1 MKLSQNELNQKLRE
15 INEKKILNGNG
26 FLMQGTNK
34 IGKDMCPLLQDGEEI
49 VDFFDARISSLFKA
63 FKGTRYARCYIVITT
78 RRIIYIE
85 RGNMIMSLNPLAKKT
100 ISIERAGVVGEVVN
114 NNGLE
119 KRTYPYL
126 MRICSNGTQYEIA
139 VSNDVSAYL
148 QMGET
153 TDEVTEKSVQ
163 DMTQTNATNQPVKK
177 SKKTPIV
184 GLAIAVAAGL
194 ILFALWDGDETEDNN
209 KTEVVPLSSYEDGFS
224 GWEATGFEGSVN
236 TEITIP
242 APITNTDINNY
253 AVYIGGGRIHAGVI
267 MQRNEAH
274 ISEWDWLMNALPDS
288 DTQAYYFNC
297 TLTYT
302 GQNVGSS
309 DLPVFIIDDIVSYN
323 EDREADTRDYA
334 TVTNNAAS
342 VSDET
347 ITDESTNTVSP
358 NEVDYDEV
366 YGEILEQAY
375 LSAGNSESFMWILY
389 DINKDGYI
397 EMFVQSG
404 TPNEDMQ
411 YTVWTTD
418 GICATELGNI
428 YGQVSFY
435 QYQDGN
441 GVYLDYCNMGYE
453 QITKVS
459 IQGYELEEEVIYAG
473 ESSYGYGYDEDG
485 TALDELRYAI
495 PIYTRDDIELSDEA
509 IADESVDAVNPDDVN
524 YDEIYGWVLED
535 AYMEAEYPEYCYWAM
550 YDIDKDGYSE
560 LLVQSGTSNGDMIYT
575 VWTTDGINAVELGDF
590 YGQVSLYQY
599 QDGNGVYTDYCN
611 MGYEQITKVSI
622 DNDELVEE
630 TIYEGESSY
639 GYGYDESGTA
649 LDELRYSIQSNSLD
663 EIF

>member
-26 FLMQGTNK
+26 FWMQGTNK

-100 ISIERAGVVGEVVN
+100 IIIERAGVVGEVIK

-119 KRTYPYL
+119 KLTYPYL
-126 MRICSNGTQYEIA
+126 MKICSNGTQYEIA

-184 GLAIAVAAGL
+184 GIAIAVAVGL

-209 KTEVVPLSSYEDGFS
+209 KTEVVSLSSYEDGFLR
-224 GWEATGFEGSVN
+224 WEATGFEGSVN
-236 TEITIP
+236 TDITIP

-253 AVYIGGGRIHAGVI
+253 AVYIGVGRIHVGVI

-309 DLPVFIIDDIVSYN
+309 DLPVFIIEDIVSYN
-323 EDREADTRDYA
+323 EDREANTRDYA

-342 VSDET
+342 VSDEA
-347 ITDESTNTVSP
+347 ITDESADTVS
-358 NEVDYDEV
+358 
-366 YGEILEQAY
+366 
-375 LSAGNSESFMWILY
+375 
-389 DINKDGYI
+389 
-397 EMFVQSG
+397 
-404 TPNEDMQ
+404 
-411 YTVWTTD
+411 
-418 GICATELGNI
+418 
-428 YGQVSFY
+428 
-435 QYQDGN
+435 
-441 GVYLDYCNMGYE
+441 
-453 QITKVS
+453 
-459 IQGYELEEEVIYAG
+459 
-473 ESSYGYGYDEDG
+473 
-485 TALDELRYAI
+485 
-495 PIYTRDDIELSDEA
+495 
-509 IADESVDAVNPDDVN
+509 PDDVN
-524 YDEIYGWVLED
+524 YDEIYGWVLDD
-535 AYMEAEYPEYCYWAM
+535 AYMEAEYSEYCSWTM
-550 YDIDKDGYSE
+550 YDIDKDGYFE
-560 LLVQSGTSNGDMIYT
+560 LLVQSGTCNGDMTYT

-630 TIYEGESSY
+630 TVYEGESSY
-639 GYGYDESGTA
+639 GYGYDESGAA